1 MKYLKKIKNNVHYV
15 YVETNMGGGATIRER
30 LEAQK
35 EQNTQYDLHE
45 SNSRTSVRGVYG
57 NR

>member
-1 MKYLKKIKNNVHYV
+1 MKYLKKIKGNVHYV
-15 YVETNMGGGATIRER
+15 YVEANKGGGATIRER

-35 EQNTQYDLHE
+35 GANMQYGIHDG
-45 SNSRTSVRGVYG
+45 NPRTVIRGVYG

>member
-1 MKYLKKIKNNVHYV
+1 MKYQKKIKDNVHYV
-15 YVETNMGGGATIRER
+15 YVETNKGGGATIRER

-35 EQNTQYDLHE
+35 GANKQYALHE
-45 SNSRTSVRGVYG
+45 GNSRSSVRGVYG

>member
-1 MKYLKKIKNNVHYV
+1 MKYLKKIKDNVHYV
-15 YVETNMGGGATIRER
+15 YVETNRGGGATIRER

-35 EQNTQYDLHE
+35 EQRKQYDIYDR
-45 SNSRTSVRGVYG
+45 NSRTSVRGVYG

>member
-1 MKYLKKIKNNVHYV
+1 MKYLKKIKDNVHYV
-15 YVETNMGGGATIRER
+15 YVEANKGGGATIRER

-35 EQNTQYDLHE
+35 EQIRQYGIHDA
-45 SNSRTSVRGVYG
+45 NSRTSVRGVYG